1 MCHSLTYSTCNVV
14 RIIEEE
20 FVLWEDILYVF
31 GGFCGSKLG
40 FLYGYGCGGYWEWV
54 SSSWRH
60 GIDVLSD
67 AAFHVMM
74 YVSWLVG
81 VVGLGRGI
89 WLCTIGGVGCMY
101 SMIGSVHLSASMS
114 NFWGKNGNVA

>member
-1 MCHSLTYSTCNVV
+1 MYLVDFVAVSLVSSMVMAV
-14 RIIEEE
+14 
-20 FVLWEDILYVF
+20 
-31 GGFCGSKLG
+31 
-40 FLYGYGCGGYWEWV
+40 GGYWEWV

-67 AAFHVMM
+67 AAFH
-74 YVSWLVG
+74 VSWLVG

-114 NFWGKNGNVA
+114 NFWGKNGNVACKSWRLGGMTCRCI